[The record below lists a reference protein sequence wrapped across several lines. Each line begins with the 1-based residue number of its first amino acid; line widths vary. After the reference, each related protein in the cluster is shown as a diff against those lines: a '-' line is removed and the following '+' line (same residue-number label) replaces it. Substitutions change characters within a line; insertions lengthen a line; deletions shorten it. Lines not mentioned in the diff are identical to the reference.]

1 MQGQYITHVINSSVA
16 RLQPLAFT
24 KLATYSETSAAK
36 SNFDILLGGGR
47 RPINPCCT
55 TGYASVYI
63 TAMLLQLHWL
73 LQVCIGDKTGLY
85 NVARQVHPV
94 IFSTSA
100 GLMVGG
106 LVVVVQTASAWLKL
120 YTLTT
125 PVANLLPGCQCT
137 LKLQFPL
144 LVLDRSSVLVIKSCS
159 Q

>member
-1 MQGQYITHVINSSVA
+1 
-16 RLQPLAFT
+16 
-24 KLATYSETSAAK
+24 
-36 SNFDILLGGGR
+36 
-47 RPINPCCT
+47 
-55 TGYASVYI
+55 
-63 TAMLLQLHWL
+63 MLLQLHWL

-125 PVANLLPGCQCT
+125 PVANLLP
-137 LKLQFPL
+137 
-144 LVLDRSSVLVIKSCS
+144 DRSIRNRSIHCYSECCN
-159 Q
+159 